1 MALTKIGSIGINTGI
16 AFAGVTTITTLNGS
30 DAVLSVGGT
39 VNFVSDVSIGGS
51 VSIGGT
57 LTYEDVTNIDSV
69 GLITARNGVVVGSGI
84 TLSKD
89 GDIFATGIS
98 TVKGIHINGTLEGQD
113 LKVGTGVTIT
123 RDGDIFATGIST
135 FTEGFA
141 GDVIIDDKIVHRG
154 NTNTAIRFPEG
165 NTISFNTSG
174 NERIRI
180 DNNGRLFLGSNSI
193 RNVGGSSASSYLQL
207 EGLGANAS
215 SFSLINNENS
225 ANSPVVR
232 FAKTRGT
239 SDGAVTTVADGDFL
253 GRISFS
259 GADGTDLEHNTA
271 QISGVVNGT
280 VAGNQIPTDIT
291 FATSPSNN
299 SNRAERLRITKNG
312 RLLIGDTTPRLF
324 DGGNT
329 PLVQVSDSVSG
340 RWGRIASATYIDS
353 TIGGGIILAHSR
365 NSTVGSH
372 TVLQDDDKLGSVFF
386 EGSDGTQFARGA
398 QIESY
403 VDGAPGTDDMPGR
416 LVFATTADGSSSP
429 TERARITSD
438 GRVLINSTVARNIGA
453 SNNRLLQIESSGGGA
468 GLAVVRNQSTAS
480 GPSIDLGKSR
490 GYPNTIVQSGDI
502 LGAISFSGADGTDLQ
517 TQAAQIKGEVD
528 GTPGANDMP
537 GRLVFATTA
546 DGAASPTAHWRI
558 DSTGRLDQLNSSAG
572 IRFQYGHSV
581 TPNDLEAVLS
591 NTLDDFESGDLDW
604 EIHKDNGLTTGT
616 NASGAHAKY
625 VKIGPVVHIFGWIRT
640 DGQTSTNNRTAVM
653 TDGSGNRAQLPF
665 TPSGVVHIP
674 VNFTRSFQNVSSGH
688 FCLGATHANDDLY
701 IHQNQSNQYTPASD
715 NCTLTN
721 QTNLVIAFNG
731 SYYTLD

>member
-154 NTNTAIRFPEG
+154 NTNTAIRFPDADTITAETG
-165 NTISFNTSG
+165 GSERLRINSDGRLLINSTVARNIGASNNRLLQIESSGGGAGLAVVRNQNTASAPSIDLGKSRGYPNTIVQSG
-174 NERIRI
+174 
-180 DNNGRLFLGSNSI
+180 DVLG
-193 RNVGGSSASSYLQL
+193 Q
-207 EGLGANAS
+207 
-215 SFSLINNENS
+215 
-225 ANSPVVR
+225 
-232 FAKTRGT
+232 
-239 SDGAVTTVADGDFL
+239 
-253 GRISFS
+253 ISFS
-259 GADGTDLEHNTA
+259 GADGTDLQTTAA
-271 QISGVVNGT
+271 QIKAEVDGT
-280 VAGNQIPTDIT
+280 PGENDMPGRLVFKTTADGASSTT
-291 FATSPSNN
+291 
-299 SNRAERLRITKNG
+299 ERLRITKNG

-340 RWGRIASATYIDS
+340 RWARIASATYIDS

-403 VDGAPGTDDMPGR
+403 VDGTPGTDDMPGR
-416 LVFATTADGSSSP
+416 LEFHTTPDGSSSP
-429 TERARITSD
+429 TVRA
-438 GRVLINSTVARNIGA
+438 VINSQGSLIVGNTREIVEVGSSSAARLQVRHTTGNISA
-453 SNNRLLQIESSGGGA
+453 A
-468 GLAVVRNQSTAS
+468 FYSTAAAS
-480 GPSIDLGKSR
+480 GPGGILALGHAR
-490 GYPNTIVQSGDI
+490 GTASAVLQEDDVMGEIRFAG
-502 LGAISFSGADGTDLQ
+502 GDGTDLQ
-517 TQAAQIKGEVD
+517 TVGASIKGVVNL
-528 GTPGANDMP
+528 TPGSNDMP
-537 GRLVFATTA
+537 GALRFGTTA
-546 DGAASPTAHWRI
+546 DGAASPTDHWQINRSGI
-558 DSTGRLDQLNSSAG
+558 LDQLNSGAG
-572 IRFQYGHSV
+572 IRFLHGHSV

-591 NTLDDFESGDLDW
+591 NTINDFESGDLDW

-616 NASGAHAKY
+616 NVSGAHAKY
-625 VKIGPVVHIFGWIRT
+625 VKIGPIVHIFGWIRT
-640 DGQTSTNNRTAVM
+640 DGNTSTNNRTAVM

-665 TPSGVVHIP
+665 TPNGTVMIP
-674 VNFTRSFQNVSSGH
+674 VNFTRSFQNSTTLNGIS
-688 FCLGATHANDDLY
+688 LGATHANDDLY
-701 IHQNQSNQYTPASD
+701 IHGNQSNQYTPASD
-715 NCTLTN
+715 NCVLTN

-731 SYYTLD
+731 SYYTND

>member
-16 AFAGVTTITTLNGS
+16 AFAGVTTITTLNSS
-30 DAVLSVGGT
+30 DVVLSVGGT
-39 VNFVSDVSIGGS
+39 VNFVSDISIGGT

-154 NTNTAIRFPEG
+154 NTNTAIRFPAADTITSETG
-165 NTISFNTSG
+165 GSERLRINSDGRLLINSTVARNIGASNNRLLQIESSGGGAGLAVVRNQNTASAPSIDLGKSRGYPNTIVQSG
-174 NERIRI
+174 
-180 DNNGRLFLGSNSI
+180 DVLG
-193 RNVGGSSASSYLQL
+193 Q
-207 EGLGANAS
+207 
-215 SFSLINNENS
+215 
-225 ANSPVVR
+225 
-232 FAKTRGT
+232 
-239 SDGAVTTVADGDFL
+239 
-253 GRISFS
+253 ISFS
-259 GADGTDLEHNTA
+259 GADGTDLQTTAA
-271 QISGVVNGT
+271 QIKAEVDGT
-280 VAGNQIPTDIT
+280 PGENDMPGRLVFKTTADGASSTT
-291 FATSPSNN
+291 
-299 SNRAERLRITKNG
+299 ERLRITKNG

-340 RWGRIASATYIDS
+340 RWARIASATYIDS

-403 VDGAPGTDDMPGR
+403 VDGTPGTDDMPGR
-416 LVFATTADGSSSP
+416 LEFHTTPDGSSSP
-429 TERARITSD
+429 TVRA
-438 GRVLINSTVARNIGA
+438 VINSQGSLIVGNTREIVEVGSSSAARLQVRHTTGNISA
-453 SNNRLLQIESSGGGA
+453 A
-468 GLAVVRNQSTAS
+468 FYSTAAAS
-480 GPSIDLGKSR
+480 GPGGILALGHAR
-490 GYPNTIVQSGDI
+490 GTASAVLQEDDVMGEIRFAG
-502 LGAISFSGADGTDLQ
+502 GDGTDLQ
-517 TQAAQIKGEVD
+517 TVGASIKGVVNL
-528 GTPGANDMP
+528 TPGSNDMP
-537 GRLVFATTA
+537 GALRFGTTA
-546 DGAASPTAHWRI
+546 DGAASPTDHWQINRSGI
-558 DSTGRLDQLNSSAG
+558 LDQLNSGAG
-572 IRFQYGHSV
+572 IRFLHGHSV

-591 NTLDDFESGDLDW
+591 NTINDFESGDLDW

-616 NASGAHAKY
+616 NVSGAHAKY
-625 VKIGPVVHIFGWIRT
+625 VKIGPIVHIFGWIRT
-640 DGQTSTNNRTAVM
+640 DGNTSTNNRTAVM

-665 TPSGVVHIP
+665 TPNGTVMIP
-674 VNFTRSFQNVSSGH
+674 VNFTRSFQNSTTLNGIS
-688 FCLGATHANDDLY
+688 LGATHANDDLY
-701 IHQNQSNQYTPASD
+701 IHGNQSNQYTPASD
-715 NCTLTN
+715 NCVLTN

-731 SYYTLD
+731 SYYTND

>member
-154 NTNTAIRFPEG
+154 NTNTAIRFPAADTITSETG
-165 NTISFNTSG
+165 GSERLRINSDGRLLINSTVARNIGASNNRLLQIESSGGGAGLAVVRNQNTASAPSIDLGKSRGYPNTIVQSG
-174 NERIRI
+174 
-180 DNNGRLFLGSNSI
+180 DVLG
-193 RNVGGSSASSYLQL
+193 Q
-207 EGLGANAS
+207 
-215 SFSLINNENS
+215 
-225 ANSPVVR
+225 
-232 FAKTRGT
+232 
-239 SDGAVTTVADGDFL
+239 
-253 GRISFS
+253 ISFS
-259 GADGTDLEHNTA
+259 GADGTDLQTTAA
-271 QISGVVNGT
+271 QIKAEVDGT
-280 VAGNQIPTDIT
+280 PGENDMPGRLVFKTTADGASSTT
-291 FATSPSNN
+291 
-299 SNRAERLRITKNG
+299 ERLRITKNG

-340 RWGRIASATYIDS
+340 RWARIASATYIDS

-403 VDGAPGTDDMPGR
+403 VDGTPGTDDMPGR
-416 LVFATTADGSSSP
+416 LEFHTTPDGSSSP
-429 TERARITSD
+429 TVRA
-438 GRVLINSTVARNIGA
+438 VINSQGSLIVGNTREIVEVGSSSAARLQVRHTTGNISA
-453 SNNRLLQIESSGGGA
+453 A
-468 GLAVVRNQSTAS
+468 FYSTAAAS
-480 GPSIDLGKSR
+480 GPGGILALGHAR
-490 GYPNTIVQSGDI
+490 GTTSAVLQEDDVMGEIRFAG
-502 LGAISFSGADGTDLQ
+502 GDGTDLQ
-517 TQAAQIKGEVD
+517 TVGASIKGVVNL
-528 GTPGANDMP
+528 TPGSNDMP
-537 GRLVFATTA
+537 GALRFGTTA
-546 DGAASPTAHWRI
+546 DGAASPTDHWQINRSGI
-558 DSTGRLDQLNSSAG
+558 LDQLNSGAG
-572 IRFQYGHSV
+572 IRFLHGHSV

-591 NTLDDFESGDLDW
+591 NTINDFESGDLDW

-616 NASGAHAKY
+616 NVSGAHAKY
-625 VKIGPVVHIFGWIRT
+625 VKIGPIVHIFGWIRT
-640 DGQTSTNNRTAVM
+640 DGNTSTNNRTAVM

-665 TPSGVVHIP
+665 TPNGTVMIP
-674 VNFTRSFQNVSSGH
+674 VNFTRSFQNSTTLNGIS
-688 FCLGATHANDDLY
+688 LGATHANDDLY
-701 IHQNQSNQYTPASD
+701 IHGNQSNQYTPASD
-715 NCTLTN
+715 NCVLTN

-731 SYYTLD
+731 SYYTND

>member
-154 NTNTAIRFPEG
+154 NTNTAIRFPAADTITSETG
-165 NTISFNTSG
+165 GSERLRINSDGRLLINSTVARNIGASNNRLLQIESSGGGAGLAVVRNQNTASAPSIDLGKSRGYPNTIVQSG
-174 NERIRI
+174 
-180 DNNGRLFLGSNSI
+180 DVLG
-193 RNVGGSSASSYLQL
+193 Q
-207 EGLGANAS
+207 
-215 SFSLINNENS
+215 
-225 ANSPVVR
+225 
-232 FAKTRGT
+232 
-239 SDGAVTTVADGDFL
+239 
-253 GRISFS
+253 ISFS
-259 GADGTDLEHNTA
+259 GADGTDLQTTAA
-271 QISGVVNGT
+271 QIKAEVDGT
-280 VAGNQIPTDIT
+280 PGENDMPGRLVFKTTADGASSTT
-291 FATSPSNN
+291 
-299 SNRAERLRITKNG
+299 ERLRITKNG

-340 RWGRIASATYIDS
+340 RWARIASATYIDS

-403 VDGAPGTDDMPGR
+403 VDGTPGTDDMPGR
-416 LVFATTADGSSSP
+416 LEFHTTPDGSSSP
-429 TERARITSD
+429 TVRA
-438 GRVLINSTVARNIGA
+438 VINSQGSLIVGNTREIVEVGSSSAARLQVRHTTGNISA
-453 SNNRLLQIESSGGGA
+453 A
-468 GLAVVRNQSTAS
+468 FYSTAAAS
-480 GPSIDLGKSR
+480 GPGGILALGHAR
-490 GYPNTIVQSGDI
+490 GTASAVLQEDDVMGEIRFAG
-502 LGAISFSGADGTDLQ
+502 GDGTDLQ
-517 TQAAQIKGEVD
+517 TVGASIKGVVNL
-528 GTPGANDMP
+528 TPGSNDMP
-537 GRLVFATTA
+537 GALRFGTTA
-546 DGAASPTAHWRI
+546 DGAASPTDHWQINRSGI
-558 DSTGRLDQLNSSAG
+558 LDQLNSGAG
-572 IRFQYGHSV
+572 IRFLHGHSV

-591 NTLDDFESGDLDW
+591 NTINDFESGDLDW

-616 NASGAHAKY
+616 NVSGAHAKY
-625 VKIGPVVHIFGWIRT
+625 VKIGPIVHIFGWIRT
-640 DGQTSTNNRTAVM
+640 DGNTSTNNRTAVM

-665 TPSGVVHIP
+665 TPNGTVMIP
-674 VNFTRSFQNVSSGH
+674 VNFTRSFQNSTTLNGIS
-688 FCLGATHANDDLY
+688 LGATHANDDLY
-701 IHQNQSNQYTPASD
+701 IHGNQSNQYTPASD
-715 NCTLTN
+715 NCVLTN

-731 SYYTLD
+731 SYYTND

>member
-154 NTNTAIRFPEG
+154 NTNTAIRFPAADTITSETG
-165 NTISFNTSG
+165 GSERLRINSDGRLLINSTVARNIGASNNRLLQIESSGGGAGLAVVRNQNTASAPSIDLGKSRGYPNTIVQSG
-174 NERIRI
+174 
-180 DNNGRLFLGSNSI
+180 DVLG
-193 RNVGGSSASSYLQL
+193 Q
-207 EGLGANAS
+207 
-215 SFSLINNENS
+215 
-225 ANSPVVR
+225 
-232 FAKTRGT
+232 
-239 SDGAVTTVADGDFL
+239 
-253 GRISFS
+253 ISFS
-259 GADGTDLEHNTA
+259 GADGTDLQTTAA
-271 QISGVVNGT
+271 QIKAEVDGT
-280 VAGNQIPTDIT
+280 PGENDMPGRLVFKTTADGASSTT
-291 FATSPSNN
+291 
-299 SNRAERLRITKNG
+299 ERLRITKNG

-340 RWGRIASATYIDS
+340 RWARIASATYIDS

-403 VDGAPGTDDMPGR
+403 VDGTPGTDDMPGR
-416 LVFATTADGSSSP
+416 LEFHTTPDGSSSP
-429 TERARITSD
+429 RVRA
-438 GRVLINSTVARNIGA
+438 VINSQGSLIVGNTREIVEVGSSSAARLQVRHTTGNISA
-453 SNNRLLQIESSGGGA
+453 A
-468 GLAVVRNQSTAS
+468 FYSTAAAS
-480 GPSIDLGKSR
+480 GPGGILALGHAR
-490 GYPNTIVQSGDI
+490 GTASAVLQEDDVMGEIRFAG
-502 LGAISFSGADGTDLQ
+502 GDGTDLQ
-517 TQAAQIKGEVD
+517 TVGASIKGVVNL
-528 GTPGANDMP
+528 TPGSNDMP
-537 GRLVFATTA
+537 GALRFGTTA
-546 DGAASPTAHWRI
+546 DGAASPTDHWQINRSGI
-558 DSTGRLDQLNSSAG
+558 LDQLNSGAG
-572 IRFQYGHSV
+572 IRFLHGHSV

-591 NTLDDFESGDLDW
+591 NTINDFESGDLDW

-616 NASGAHAKY
+616 NVSGAHAKY
-625 VKIGPVVHIFGWIRT
+625 VKIGPIVHIFGWIRT
-640 DGQTSTNNRTAVM
+640 DGNTSTNNRTAVM

-665 TPSGVVHIP
+665 TPNGTVMIP
-674 VNFTRSFQNVSSGH
+674 VNFTRSFQNSTTLNGIS
-688 FCLGATHANDDLY
+688 LGATHANDDLY
-701 IHQNQSNQYTPASD
+701 IHGNQSNQYTPASD
-715 NCTLTN
+715 NCVLTN

-731 SYYTLD
+731 SYYTND